1 MTDKELEDNIK
12 TLLGGAPSE
21 IKGSLEEKINFYIG
35 KKPLLTN
42 DEILKEAK
50 DLFDLSMLAYRDGR
64 KYLGLYNR
72 KFAEHK
78 VAETILKIMSLKN
91 LSEEALYS
99 LARINFDLNGLKA
112 LNDLAGHDAGNR
124 GLELFAEMLKSGKT
138 SNWLRGH
145 GVKVVVSAEG
155 GDEFGMILIARQDLR
170 PVKQE
175 LVDRFVAETR
185 DIDATE
191 FINFKD
197 PHVIENLHLL
207 GIADEVPSD
216 FRFELSTSV
225 GIALLGEALSNTNV
239 STEGSGYMEIV
250 ERVTDKMFEIADK
263 RSMVHKSAYKEE
275 LDRTNPILSGL
286 YARMSKEVI
295 HLERELIKRGEKIVQ
310 LEAKLSQ
317 YRNKEKRDEKS

>member
-1 MTDKELEDNIK
+1 MTDKELEDKTK

-21 IKGSLEEKINFYIG
+21 IRGSLEEKVSFYLS

-42 DEILKEAK
+42 DEILKEIK
-50 DLFDLSMLAYRDGR
+50 DLYDLSMLAYRDGR

-78 VAETILKIMSLKN
+78 VAETIVKIMTLKN
-91 LSEEALYS
+91 LSEDALYS

-112 LNDLAGHDAGNR
+112 LNDLAGHDAGNK
-124 GLELFAEMLKSGKT
+124 GLELFADMLKDGRT

-185 DIDATE
+185 EIDATE
-191 FINFKD
+191 FINFRD
-197 PHVIENLHLL
+197 PSVIENLHLL
-207 GIADEVPSD
+207 GIADEVPPD

-250 ERVTDKMFEIADK
+250 DRVVDKMFEIADK

-275 LDRTNPILSGL
+275 LDKTNPILSGL

-295 HLERELIKRGEKIVQ
+295 HLEKELIKRGEKIVQ
-310 LEAKLSQ
+310 LEAKLSHHKQ
-317 YRNKEKRDEKS
+317 KKSDTDKG